1 MEINGISIRGMPTDG
16 KAVNSDAPAVRY
28 IEVAEEEAGQRIDN
42 YLLARLKGVPKSRVY
57 RIIRSGEVRINMKRA
72 QASQKVA
79 AGDRIRIP
87 PVRVAE
93 RDAPEAA
100 PHFKMPILFEDEA
113 LLAIDKPAGLAVHG
127 GSGVAHGVI
136 ESLRSMRPE
145 ARFLELVHRLDRET
159 SGVLLLAKKRGA
171 LTVLHEMMRGR
182 DMDKRYLAGVAGRFR
197 NEKQRVRLALAK
209 RVNAAGEKRVSVSDE
224 GQEAETVFRLV
235 ERGSDMS
242 LLEAELLT
250 GRTHQ
255 IRVHLAHLGHPVLGD
270 DKYGDF
276 ELNRALKK
284 QGLKRMFLHAAKLSF
299 AHPISAERI
308 DLVSPLP
315 ADLERFRSRIK
326 AVNADERR

>member
-1 MEINGISIRGMPTDG
+1 MPTDG
-16 KAVNSDAPAVRY
+16 KAVNSGAPAVRY

-42 YLLARLKGVPKSRVY
+42 YLLARLKGVPKSRIY

-72 QASQKVA
+72 EASQKVV
-79 AGDRIRIP
+79 AGDRIRVP

-93 RDAPEAA
+93 RDEPEAA
-100 PHFKMPILFEDEA
+100 PHFKMPILFEDDA

-136 ESLRSMRPE
+136 ESLRSIRPE
-145 ARFLELVHRLDRET
+145 AKFLELVHRLDRDT
-159 SGVLLLAKKRGA
+159 SGVLLLAKKRSA
-171 LTVLHEMMRGR
+171 LVILHEMMRGH
-182 DMDKRYLAGVAGRFR
+182 DMEKRYLAGVAGRFR
-197 NEKQRVRLALAK
+197 NEKQRVRLSLSK
-209 RVNAAGEKRVSVSDE
+209 HVNAAGEKRVSVSDE
-224 GQEAETVFRLV
+224 GQEAETIFHLV
-235 ERGSDMS
+235 ERSAEYS

-276 ELNRALKK
+276 ELNHRLRKE
-284 QGLKRMFLHAAKLSF
+284 GLKRMFLHAAKLSF
-299 AHPISAERI
+299 AHPISGAKV

-315 ADLERFRSRIK
+315 ADLEKFRSRIK
-326 AVNADERR
+326 TSSADERR